1 MVIRASIMPDRALP
15 VFDLDDIPAI
25 ADFIVKETG
34 LDRLRRKGSSL
45 PPGVDWTPV
54 GEVLERLKTSI
65 TPIESRLELPLSEAA
80 GHVLAED
87 AVARRSHPPAANSA
101 VDGYG
106 YAFGTIDF
114 NAGPVRLAEG
124 RAAAGV
130 AFPGAVPAGQMLRI
144 LTGAALPEGV
154 DTVLLQEHA
163 RVENGLLIA
172 GRPPKKTGE
181 NTRRAGEDMQAGQ
194 VALKAGAVLRG
205 PDIGLAAALGIRS
218 VTVRPKLHVGVLSTG
233 EELVGHAQ
241 ADAAPALTPDANRPM
256 LLSVLSRLG
265 YVPVDL
271 GIARDDRAMIRAALN
286 GALGRVDAILTSG
299 GASQGDE
306 DHVSSLLREEGQL
319 QDWRVAM
326 KPGRPVALAHWQGV
340 PVFGLPGNPVAAMVC
355 TMVFALPALSLR
367 AGAGW
372 REPRGFEVPA
382 NFAKVK
388 QAGRREYLR
397 ARLTA
402 EGWAEVFPSEGSGR
416 ISGLSWADG
425 LVELSDE
432 ARDIQPGDRVR
443 FIPWTAYG
451 IEGVEIGKQP
461 LFEKS
466 GAKTFIYAGSWAVSP
481 TTPMAQH

>member
-1 MVIRASIMPDRALP
+1 M
-15 VFDLDDIPAI
+15 
-25 ADFIVKETG
+25 K
-34 LDRLRRKGSSL
+34 
-45 PPGVDWTPV
+45 
-54 GEVLERLKTSI
+54 
-65 TPIESRLELPLSEAA
+65 
-80 GHVLAED
+80 
-87 AVARRSHPPAANSA
+87 
-101 VDGYG
+101 
-106 YAFGTIDF
+106 
-114 NAGPVRLAEG
+114 
-124 RAAAGV
+124 
-130 AFPGAVPAGQMLRI
+130 
-144 LTGAALPEGV
+144 
-154 DTVLLQEHA
+154 
-163 RVENGLLIA
+163 
-172 GRPPKKTGE
+172 
-181 NTRRAGEDMQAGQ
+181 AGQ
-194 VALKAGAVLRG
+194 VALKAGTVLRG

-218 VTVRPKLHVGVLSTG
+218 VTVRPKLRVGVLSTG
-233 EELVGHAQ
+233 EELIDHDQ

-265 YVPVDL
+265 YVAVDL

-306 DHVSSLLREEGQL
+306 DHVSRLLREEGQL

-372 REPRGFEVPA
+372 REPQGFEVPA
-382 NFAKVK
+382 NFTKVK

-402 EGWAEVFPSEGSGR
+402 QGWAEVFPSEGSGR
-416 ISGLSWADG
+416 ISSLSWADG

-451 IEGVEIGKQP
+451 
-461 LFEKS
+461 L
-466 GAKTFIYAGSWAVSP
+466 
-481 TTPMAQH
+481 